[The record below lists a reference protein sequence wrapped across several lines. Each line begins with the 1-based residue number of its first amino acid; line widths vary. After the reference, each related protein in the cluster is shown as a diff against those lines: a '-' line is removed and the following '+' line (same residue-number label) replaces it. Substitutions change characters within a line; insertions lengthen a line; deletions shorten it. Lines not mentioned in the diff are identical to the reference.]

1 MTRVSKRPGGRPGIG
16 LRLGD
21 VARLLVVWMVSS
33 AALAIA
39 DVLFDDMVARTAW
52 AYLAATAVG
61 GVLGLVF
68 RPALAIVARLGW
80 LAVILAGLV
89 GQAVFVYVAILLVPG
104 ITASFWSAFWA
115 SWIVAGVSSATAWL
129 ASAGTDD
136 SFVASLLRRK
146 VAQ

>member
-1 MTRVSKRPGGRPGIG
+1 MG

-21 VARLLVVWMVSS
+21 VARLVVVWMASS

-89 GQAVFVYVAILLVPG
+89 GQTLFVYVAILLVPG
-104 ITASFWSAFWA
+104 TQ
-115 SWIVAGVSSATAWL
+115 SSQT
-129 ASAGTDD
+129 
-136 SFVASLLRRK
+136 
-146 VAQ
+146 